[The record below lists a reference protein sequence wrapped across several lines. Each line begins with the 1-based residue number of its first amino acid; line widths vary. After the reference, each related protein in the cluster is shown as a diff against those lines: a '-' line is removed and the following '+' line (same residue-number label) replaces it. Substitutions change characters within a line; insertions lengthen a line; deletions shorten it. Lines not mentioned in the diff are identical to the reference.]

1 MDENRTKDS
10 KKLPNIYQFRL
21 LVIGIR
27 KTIQEWELK
36 RREIWWRSK
45 MVVYIK
51 KNFIQQFYLKTSSYA
66 LLVLLLHSE

>member
-1 MDENRTKDS
+1 
-10 KKLPNIYQFRL
+10 
-21 LVIGIR
+21 
-27 KTIQEWELK
+27 
-36 RREIWWRSK
+36 